1 MLEDSD
7 SDADS
12 AVAAPASEVLDS
24 AAAASEEDAEA
35 DAGDSRGRC
44 RVTTAVGSTEIKSP
58 GWSFRFG
65 SVIFFLGSIVQGECA
80 WWRVSMRRATWNR
93 YEQKRETDG
102 ASVEL
107 DFTVEDHLAG
117 LVDRVGKAAPEDD
130 RVDALL
136 DLGKHEGREGDGQV
150 ARVGADDGGQLVG
163 QVVALELCLDED
175 VAVVGSDELLGLPFL
190 LEEGEGRFREAGLVR
205 LRSVRALVQ
214 VVEVGRTPALRAQ
227 RSRVS
232 YYCPGKSL
240 LGQTDHAREALEDAG
255 RVGWD
260 MTHLDSKRR

>member
-7 SDADS
+7 SAADS
-12 AVAAPASEVLDS
+12 AVAAPASEVADS

-35 DAGDSRGRC
+35 DAGGSRGRC

-65 SVIFFLGSIVQGECA
+65 SVIFLGVDRPR
-80 WWRVSMRRATWNR
+80 RVCVVEGQHAEGYLEPLRAK
-93 YEQKRETDG
+93 ERETDG

-107 DFTVEDHLAG
+107 DFAVEDHLAG

-136 DLGKHEGREGDGQV
+136 DLGKHEGRKGDGQV

-175 VAVVGSDELLGLPFL
+175 VAVVGSDELFGLPFL

-214 VVEVGRTPALRAQ
+214 VVEVGRTPALRA
-227 RSRVS
+227 
-232 YYCPGKSL
+232 
-240 LGQTDHAREALEDAG
+240 
-255 RVGWD
+255 
-260 MTHLDSKRR
+260 